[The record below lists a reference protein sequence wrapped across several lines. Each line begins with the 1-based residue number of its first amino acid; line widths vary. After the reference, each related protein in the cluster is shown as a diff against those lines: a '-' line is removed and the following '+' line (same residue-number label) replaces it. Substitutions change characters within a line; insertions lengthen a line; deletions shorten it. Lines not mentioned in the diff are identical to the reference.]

1 MAKRSEE
8 EKKLLNEVLPNVA
21 AQMRAPLSV
30 LHAGLQKLLQE
41 DAPGAAQL
49 NQSYYQLLRLAGN
62 LSAAE
67 LLDGEPYLSERSNG
81 DIVALCSD
89 LSSRLTLLAK
99 EEGIRFSF
107 VCTQKSHVILYDK
120 RLIERLVLNLVSNA
134 IKFTPAGG
142 TVTLTVQIQ
151 ERDVLLSVADTGCCK
166 SNLASYKS
174 FSPPFRF
181 VVEKNTRA
189 TEHIVCFSI
198 LLHNPKAIELC
209 NCVWRVRVKR
219 SILILW
225 NFFHLAVKLRRGSLI
240 NPASLFKS
248 ARSHSFQHSEY
259 TRSINIGSKL
269 RRIERDLHMTLC
281 SKIINLVRTH
291 RSDNLNERHRVSHIS
306 KMEVEIR
313 FAFQMCNSLT
323 VIDR

>member
-1 MAKRSEE
+1 MPENDKFGIGKIVISADANQGVYCVRKESIVAKRSEE

-30 LHAGLQKLLQE
+30 LHAGLQKLLQD

-151 ERDVLLSVADTGCCK
+151 ERDVLLSVADTGCGISEDK
-166 SNLASYKS
+166 MDTVFDRYL
-174 FSPPFRF
+174 
-181 VVEKNTRA
+181 
-189 TEHIVCFSI
+189 
-198 LLHNPKAIELC
+198 
-209 NCVWRVRVKR
+209 
-219 SILILW
+219 
-225 NFFHLAVKLRRGSLI
+225 
-240 NPASLFKS
+240 
-248 ARSHSFQHSEY
+248 HSERMDPMPHGLGLGLPLCRAIAEAHGGRIFAESQVGMG
-259 TRSINIGSKL
+259 TRITVALPNEQSPIHRINDVAFDYAGGF
-269 RRIERDLHMTLC
+269 DHV
-281 SKIINLVRTH
+281 LVEL
-291 RSDNLNERHRVSHIS
+291 SDALSSAAYQKN
-306 KMEVEIR
+306 K
-313 FAFQMCNSLT
+313 
-323 VIDR
+323 

>member
-1 MAKRSEE
+1 MPENDKFGIGKIVISADANQGVYCVRKESIVAKRSEE

-151 ERDVLLSVADTGCCK
+151 ERDVLLSVADTGCGISEDK
-166 SNLASYKS
+166 MDTVFDRYL
-174 FSPPFRF
+174 
-181 VVEKNTRA
+181 
-189 TEHIVCFSI
+189 
-198 LLHNPKAIELC
+198 
-209 NCVWRVRVKR
+209 
-219 SILILW
+219 
-225 NFFHLAVKLRRGSLI
+225 
-240 NPASLFKS
+240 
-248 ARSHSFQHSEY
+248 HSERMDPMPHGLGLGLPLCRAIAEAHGGRIFAESQVGMG
-259 TRSINIGSKL
+259 TRITVALPNEQSPIHRINDVAFDYAGGF
-269 RRIERDLHMTLC
+269 DHV
-281 SKIINLVRTH
+281 LVEL
-291 RSDNLNERHRVSHIS
+291 SDALSSAAYQKN
-306 KMEVEIR
+306 K
-313 FAFQMCNSLT
+313 
-323 VIDR
+323 

>member
-30 LHAGLQKLLQE
+30 LHAGLQKLLLE
-41 DAPGAAQL
+41 DVPGAAQL

-67 LLDGEPYLSERSNG
+67 LLDGEPYLSERRNG

-89 LSSRLTLLAK
+89 LSSRLTLLAEK
-99 EEGIRFSF
+99 EGIRFSF

-151 ERDVLLSVADTGCCK
+151 ERDVLLSVADTGCGISEDK
-166 SNLASYKS
+166 MDTVFDRYL
-174 FSPPFRF
+174 
-181 VVEKNTRA
+181 
-189 TEHIVCFSI
+189 
-198 LLHNPKAIELC
+198 
-209 NCVWRVRVKR
+209 
-219 SILILW
+219 
-225 NFFHLAVKLRRGSLI
+225 
-240 NPASLFKS
+240 
-248 ARSHSFQHSEY
+248 HSERMDPMPHGLGLGLPLCRAIAEAHGGRIFAESQVGMG
-259 TRSINIGSKL
+259 TRITVALPNEQSPIHRINDVAFDYAGGF
-269 RRIERDLHMTLC
+269 DHV
-281 SKIINLVRTH
+281 LVEL
-291 RSDNLNERHRVSHIS
+291 SDALSSAAYQKN
-306 KMEVEIR
+306 K
-313 FAFQMCNSLT
+313 
-323 VIDR
+323 